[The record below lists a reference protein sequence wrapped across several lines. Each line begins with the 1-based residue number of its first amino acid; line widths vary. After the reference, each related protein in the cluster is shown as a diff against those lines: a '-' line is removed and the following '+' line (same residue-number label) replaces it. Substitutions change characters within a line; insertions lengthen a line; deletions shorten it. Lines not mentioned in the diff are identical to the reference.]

1 MSSRSSEKS
10 ESMFRKGIKVGIW
23 LAFNKMG
30 AKGKKVKKD
39 KLELSG
45 LDQDEIDLLND
56 FVGDIV
62 ADGEIDDS
70 ERKLLKNWLKPKG
83 PKKNIKKKPK
93 NQQEKNK
100 LVRKTVN
107 KDEKRKRKKR
117 DLSTHPYHKDNINKE
132 KDNKKEERDLDSHPY
147 NNNNT
152 KKICTKCKERKLLSE
167 FYKDKTS
174 KDGYNSICK
183 ACRKR
188 LYGKKR

>member
-1 MSSRSSEKS
+1 MSSVSSEKNG
-10 ESMFRKGIKVGIW
+10 SMFRKGIKVGIW

-62 ADGEIDDS
+62 ADGEIDDN
-70 ERKLLKNWLKPKG
+70 EKKLLKNWLKPKG

-107 KDEKRKRKKR
+107 KDEKRKRKK
-117 DLSTHPYHKDNINKE
+117 K
-132 KDNKKEERDLDSHPY
+132 
-147 NNNNT
+147 
-152 KKICTKCKERKLLSE
+152 
-167 FYKDKTS
+167 
-174 KDGYNSICK
+174 
-183 ACRKR
+183 
-188 LYGKKR
+188 

>member
-1 MSSRSSEKS
+1 MSSVSSVRESMSSVSSVKS

-39 KLELSG
+39 KIELSG

-62 ADGEIDDS
+62 ADGEIDDN
-70 ERKLLKNWLKPKG
+70 EKKLLKNWLKPK
-83 PKKNIKKKPK
+83 KKKIKKKPK
-93 NQQEKNK
+93 KQQ
-100 LVRKTVN
+100 
-107 KDEKRKRKKR
+107 
-117 DLSTHPYHKDNINKE
+117 
-132 KDNKKEERDLDSHPY
+132 DS
-147 NNNNT
+147 NNNDNT
-152 KKICTKCKERKLLSE
+152 KKTCTKCKERKLLSE

-183 ACRKR
+183 ACRKK
-188 LYGKKR
+188 LYGKKK